1 MYDTSNA
8 IMIHRDIEEEM
19 RSSFLAYSMSVITS
33 RALPDV
39 RDGLK
44 PVHRRI
50 LYTLFE
56 KSLTPEKPYR
66 KCADIVGSVLGEYH
80 PHGDAS
86 VYMALVRLAQSFSMR
101 YPLVDGHGNFGSIDG
116 DPPAAYRYTEAK
128 MTKMSVNML
137 TDIQKETV
145 DFQSN
150 YDDRLKEPTV
160 LPARFPNLLVNGS
173 EGIAVGMASHI
184 PPHNLGE
191 VIDGLDFLI
200 ENPDA
205 TLEQLMTFIKG
216 PDFPTGGIIMGRAGI
231 RAAYA
236 TGRGKLTVRSKT
248 EITEIKNRQ
257 CIIVTEIPYMVN
269 KAELIKSIAELAK
282 EKRVD
287 GIHDIRDESD
297 RQGLRICIELKKD
310 ANANLVLNQLFR
322 YTQLQD
328 TYGVINLALV
338 NGIPKELSLKQI
350 LEEYLNHQID
360 VVQRSCR
367 FDLRKARERAHILQ
381 GFVVALDFIDE
392 VVEIMRTSKSIPE
405 GKQRL
410 IERFQN
416 VNLSTLMEDEAYR
429 NAMGLTVD
437 PSEKEYPMTGLSE
450 AQAEAIVQMRLGQL
464 TGLERDKIINE
475 MLSLCEKINDLRDI
489 LAHRERV
496 LGIIRDDLEEI
507 RGKFGDERRTTIEN
521 VSGEMDIEDLIPVED
536 CVVTYTNFGYIKRV
550 PAAVYKSQRRGGR
563 GVTGMKQREE
573 DFVSE
578 MFVGSSHDHVLFFTN
593 RGIMFDLKC
602 FEIPMGGK
610 DSKGTNIVNLLP
622 LAENEKIAAMMKVSE
637 FNDESYIVIV
647 TRNGKIKRTPL
658 PAYKNVRKNGL
669 IAIKLDEGDEIEG
682 VRMTCGQDQLFV
694 ATRDGMAI
702 RVDENCIRPQGRSAH
717 GVRIMKLRGDDEIVS
732 MARVRAGATL
742 LTVTEKGFGKRSEID
757 SYRIQN
763 RGGFGLTNY
772 KPDEE
777 RGKVCGIKVVD
788 ETDDIMM
795 ISSDGIIIRIRT
807 SDIRIMGRIAKGVR
821 VMRVSE
827 DGRVMSFT
835 RTEHEDDAEISEV
848 EQLSEDELKQ
858 QEAEAAAEESA
869 EAAQPE
875 EPAEPDDSEET
886 EDESD
891 EETDED
897 SDRDESDGDEDD
909 SEADED

>member
-56 KSLTPEKPYR
+56 KSLTPDKPYR

-101 YPLVDGHGNFGSIDG
+101 YPLVDGHGNFGSVDG

-150 YDDRLKEPTV
+150 YDDRLKEPSV

-191 VIDGLDFLI
+191 VIDGLDYLI

-216 PDFPTGGIIMGRAGI
+216 PDFPTGGIIMGRAGL

-282 EKRVD
+282 EKRVE

-310 ANANLVLNQLFR
+310 ANANLILNQLFR

-338 NGIPKELSLKQI
+338 NGIPKELSLKEI
-350 LEEYLNHQID
+350 LQYYLDHQID
-360 VVQRSCR
+360 VVQRACR

-392 VVEIMRTSKSIPE
+392 VVEI
-405 GKQRL
+405 
-410 IERFQN
+410 
-416 VNLSTLMEDEAYR
+416 
-429 NAMGLTVD
+429 
-437 PSEKEYPMTGLSE
+437 
-450 AQAEAIVQMRLGQL
+450 
-464 TGLERDKIINE
+464 
-475 MLSLCEKINDLRDI
+475 LR
-489 LAHRERV
+489 
-496 LGIIRDDLEEI
+496 
-507 RGKFGDERRTTIEN
+507 
-521 VSGEMDIEDLIPVED
+521 
-536 CVVTYTNFGYIKRV
+536 
-550 PAAVYKSQRRGGR
+550 
-563 GVTGMKQREE
+563 
-573 DFVSE
+573 
-578 MFVGSSHDHVLFFTN
+578 SS
-593 RGIMFDLKC
+593 
-602 FEIPMGGK
+602 
-610 DSKGTNIVNLLP
+610 
-622 LAENEKIAAMMKVSE
+622 
-637 FNDESYIVIV
+637 
-647 TRNGKIKRTPL
+647 
-658 PAYKNVRKNGL
+658 
-669 IAIKLDEGDEIEG
+669 
-682 VRMTCGQDQLFV
+682 
-694 ATRDGMAI
+694 
-702 RVDENCIRPQGRSAH
+702 
-717 GVRIMKLRGDDEIVS
+717 
-732 MARVRAGATL
+732 
-742 LTVTEKGFGKRSEID
+742 
-757 SYRIQN
+757 
-763 RGGFGLTNY
+763 
-772 KPDEE
+772 
-777 RGKVCGIKVVD
+777 
-788 ETDDIMM
+788 
-795 ISSDGIIIRIRT
+795 
-807 SDIRIMGRIAKGVR
+807 
-821 VMRVSE
+821 
-827 DGRVMSFT
+827 
-835 RTEHEDDAEISEV
+835 
-848 EQLSEDELKQ
+848 
-858 QEAEAAAEESA
+858 
-869 EAAQPE
+869 
-875 EPAEPDDSEET
+875 
-886 EDESD
+886 
-891 EETDED
+891 
-897 SDRDESDGDEDD
+897 
-909 SEADED
+909 